1 MKRVYLLST
10 RKPEKEQI
18 EDLNRY
24 FGDIEIVEPSLE
36 IKDFWKDIA
45 SGVGMTCNE
54 FCKGVLAIVEDIK
67 LKKANIAWI
76 EGDYFSFIRK
86 MLCKELN
93 TLNIGVIYSIQELEF
108 EEIEKE
114 DGSLIDRI
122 KGVKHAG
129 FQAESC

>member
-1 MKRVYLLST
+1 MRKVYLLST
-10 RKPEKEQI
+10 REPTKDQI

-24 FGDIEIVEPSLE
+24 FGDVEIVNPSLE
-36 IKDFWKDIA
+36 VKDFWKDIA

-54 FCKGVLAIVEDIK
+54 FCKGVLEIVEDIK
-67 LKKANIAWI
+67 LKEANIAWI
-76 EGDYFSFIRK
+76 EGDSFIRK
-86 MLCKELN
+86 MLYKELDP
-93 TLNIGVIYSIQELEF
+93 LNIGVIYSERELEF

-114 DGSLIDRI
+114 DGSIIDRI

>member
-1 MKRVYLLST
+1 MRKVYLLSNREPT
-10 RKPEKEQI
+10 KDQI

-24 FGDIEIVEPSLE
+24 FGDVEIVRPSIE

-45 SGVGMTCNE
+45 SGIGMTCNE
-54 FCKGVLAIVEDIK
+54 FCKRILEIVEDIK

-76 EGDYFSFIRK
+76 EGDSFIRK
-86 MLCKELN
+86 MLYKELDP
-93 TLNIGVIYSIQELEF
+93 LNIGVIYSVRGLEF

-114 DGSLIDRI
+114 DGSIIDRI

>member
-1 MKRVYLLST
+1 MRKVYLLSNREPT
-10 RKPEKEQI
+10 KDQI

-24 FGDIEIVEPSLE
+24 FGDIEIVKPSLE
-36 IKDFWKDIA
+36 IKDFWKDID
-45 SGVGMTCNE
+45 SGIGMTCNE
-54 FCKGVLAIVEDIK
+54 FCKRILEIVEDIK

-76 EGDYFSFIRK
+76 EGDSFIRK
-86 MLCKELN
+86 MLYKELDP
-93 TLNIGVIYSIQELEF
+93 LNIGVIYSERGLEF

-114 DGSLIDRI
+114 DGSIIDRI